1 MGNWYL
7 SKPID
12 IGNTIRNSVPKACN
26 MKVHQA
32 HLCRKGAK
40 ECSQTSQSNGTL
52 MALIGISLWCHSLP
66 FEDVIRAI
74 REFTILIHPNVLVVL
89 SNTFYA
95 LCVHYLLNHTSEEG
109 KGLKAFY
116 FAKEKIGG
124 VNK

>member
-32 HLCRKGAK
+32 HLVRKGSR

-52 MALIGISLWCHSLP
+52 MALTGLAVWCHRLSP
-66 FEDVIRAI
+66 SDIIKAI
-74 REFTILIHPNVLVVL
+74 REFTILIHPNQLVVL
-89 SNTFYA
+89 SNTFYV
-95 LCVHYLLNHTSEEG
+95 LLVNYLLNHHQEEDRAI
-109 KGLKAFY
+109 KAFQ
-116 FAKEKIGG
+116 FAKT
-124 VNK
+124 